1 MWGVKAMIHISKRKL
16 HTYIL
21 IYIIFFVFE
30 ELIYIISILYKKKKK
45 KLESIENHLQLS
57 WFGRTAASN
66 SHFTDEIF
74 F

>member
-1 MWGVKAMIHISKRKL
+1 MIHVFKRKL
-16 HTYIL
+16 HTHIL
-21 IYIIFFVFE
+21 IYIIFFFE
-30 ELIYIISILYKKKKK
+30 ELIYIISILYKKK

-66 SHFTDEIF
+66 SHFTDKIF

>member
-1 MWGVKAMIHISKRKL
+1 MWRIRAMIHVSKRKL
-16 HTYIL
+16 HTHIL

-30 ELIYIISILYKKKKK
+30 ELIYIISILYKKK

-66 SHFTDEIF
+66 SHFTDKIF